1 MNHFCRC
8 CGRASALGIDLTAH
22 ERAILYWVVR
32 GETCPQIA
40 RRFGRAIGTVRSE
53 VNRAHQKLGT
63 NTRFNL
69 IKIGTDYLDLK
80 ADLQKA
86 SRASAMTESDIP
98 YGYGSGSGSGDG
110 DGDGYGSGSGSGD
123 GDGDGDGDGY
133 G

>member
-1 MNHFCRC
+1 MNHFCKC

-40 RRFGRAIGTVRSE
+40 KRFGRAIGTVRSE

-69 IKIGTDYLDLK
+69 IKIGTDYLDVRSELK
-80 ADLQKA
+80 
-86 SRASAMTESDIP
+86 RTESTQSAN
-98 YGYGSGSGSGDG
+98 GVRGSDHRNLTAPLRNHGEKI
-110 DGDGYGSGSGSGD
+110 
-123 GDGDGDGDGY
+123 
-133 G
+133 